1 MSSSAY
7 INKKIH
13 SGAYVIRNNEFRQT
27 SRLFLIVVVAAI
39 VNLFFWNNKI
49 FANSPYILTYDQS
62 GFQMNG
68 KSIILRGGTVQ
79 WFRMPESQWEK
90 RLNYFR
96 AAGFNTIDMYV
107 AWNQIESAPGVFNF
121 EKPNIKKFLELAQK
135 LGLYVYFR
143 PGPYITNEMDAGGL
157 PSWLLKSTTKGS
169 LDSDGKV
176 NLRDADPD
184 YLFAVQRYLKNLN
197 AFIQPYLSTHG
208 GPIILYALE
217 NEYDY
222 MELFQELDKRFLSA
236 GSHERPWMWRM
247 STDQYFDSLK
257 KMVRESGVDIPLT
270 TCPSVPNSFPFGTGN
285 SDEIIPMPNMYRPDA
300 LEKNV
305 RAHLGSMHKAGSKYS
320 KMPSGITESDR
331 TASRMKRIIMGGMDA
346 AFGFNIFGFS
356 QSGFMNSIVYTGFDV
371 VKFFVLPELAMREF
385 GEKGQLS
392 YFSGVVDYD
401 GPVSASGG
409 LREKFYD
416 YRRANIFIDDFQSV
430 LGPIVRAQSSEDF
443 SPDASESLQ
452 IANSDLGALE
462 GNSRFHYS
470 LNGGEKGSFLQVL
483 NETGTDQVVNTNGIR
498 FKNIVFPKYTS
509 IVMESEKTGGIHPLD
524 VKEDKINSTIMP
536 VNLKITAE
544 IKMNYYAGDVLS
556 LRDFNSEKI
565 LVVYGKNGS
574 FGELSASANSR
585 IEMLN
590 CGANFKTVN
599 SEFSGGVNQLTMTMR
614 YDRFSQCSLRS
625 ANGKSIRIIATTRQ
639 EAGRFWFLKDK
650 STGEDLLVSGP
661 DMIVEKFVDGN
672 NISASVSIE
681 RKSSD
686 IIVLSKSGTRN
697 LGAAHTTSDLNLDLG
712 TNQKS
717 FRVAAVL
724 ERNNRR
730 EASKFAQWQGFAKSS
745 EELEFN
751 TPKIIYE
758 ATFDLN
764 EAYLGNGNKFNIWV
778 EGASDFVSID
788 VNDVYV
794 GTLNP
799 LGTSIYGF
807 ADNSRYSFE
816 EFSKHLKPG
825 KNIVRFRV
833 ESWGHGSFM
842 FPKGKLITTPWMQLP
857 SLGFDSKK
865 GLWGNVNLDMI
876 DSFGSKTSTQINQWS
891 AWALAETDLSKLTH
905 TNIVKFNEVN
915 TTVKFAPGAQ
925 SVACLNLAKTDLK
938 TNLEYDVPMVAEL
951 KGKNA
956 KATLFLNGIAVGR
969 WISDNDWLKKG
980 TWANP
985 TRILWMR
992 TNPNHF
998 PIDALSLHD
1007 GNNDLC
1013 ALIDDVSLPAEAQR
1027 GFLESFRILNNE
1039 EMYGGIEV
1047 EDKKGTLGLLHF
1059 NFSAL

>member
-1 MSSSAY
+1 M
-7 INKKIH
+7 
-13 SGAYVIRNNEFRQT
+13 IRNNEFRKT
-27 SRLFLIVVVAAI
+27 SRLLLIVLVAAM
-39 VNLFFWNNKI
+39 VNLFFWNDKI
-49 FANSPYILTYDQS
+49 FANSPYILKYDQA
-62 GFQMNG
+62 GFHMNG
-68 KSIILRGGTVQ
+68 KPIILRGGTVQ

-107 AWNQIESAPGVFNF
+107 AWNQIESVPGVFNF
-121 EKPNIKKFLELAQK
+121 EKPNIKRFLELAQK

-157 PSWLLKSTTKGS
+157 PSWLLKNTTKGS
-169 LDSDGKV
+169 LDADGRM

-197 AFIQPYLSTHG
+197 EFIRPYLSTHG

-222 MELFQELDKRFLSA
+222 MELFQELDKRFLSD

-247 STDQYFDSLK
+247 STEQYFNSLK
-257 KMVRESGVDIPLT
+257 KIVRESGIDIPLA
-270 TCPSVPNSFPFGTGN
+270 TCPSIPNSFPFGTGN
-285 SDEIIPMPNMYRPDA
+285 SDEIIPMPNLYRPDA

-305 RAHLGSMHKAGSKYS
+305 RAHLASQHKEGSKFS

-430 LGPIVRAQSSEDF
+430 LGPIVHAQSSEDF
-443 SPDASESLQ
+443 SSDASEALQ
-452 IANSDLGALE
+452 IANLELGALE

-470 LNGGEKGSFLQVL
+470 LNGGAKGSFLQVL
-483 NETGTDQVVNTNGIR
+483 NETGVDQLVKVNGIR
-498 FKNIVFPKYTS
+498 FKNVVFPKYTP
-509 IVMESEKTGGIHPLD
+509 IVIESEKNGGIHPLD
-524 VKEDKINSTIMP
+524 VKEDKINSTILP
-536 VNLKITAE
+536 VNFKITSE

-574 FGELSASANSR
+574 FGELSVSANSR

-590 CGANFKTVN
+590 CGANFKNVN
-599 SEFSGGVNQLTMTMR
+599 SLLSGGENQLTMTIR

-625 ANGKSIRIIATTRQ
+625 ATGMPMRIISTTRQ

-650 STGEDLLVSGP
+650 SSGEDLLVSGP
-661 DMIVEKFVDGN
+661 DMIVEKEVDGN
-672 NISASVSIE
+672 NINASVSIE
-681 RKSSD
+681 RRNSA
-686 IIVLSKSGTRN
+686 IIVFSKSGTRN
-697 LGAAHTTSDLNLDLG
+697 VGTANTANTPNLDFG
-712 TNQKS
+712 TKQKS
-717 FRVAAVL
+717 LRVAKVL
-724 ERNNRR
+724 ESNK
-730 EASKFAQWQGFAKSS
+730 EKVASKFEHWQGIAKSS

-758 ATFDLN
+758 ATFEVNESDL
-764 EAYLGNGNKFNIWV
+764 GSGNKYSIWA

-788 VNDVYV
+788 VNGVYV

-807 ADNSRYSFE
+807 AENSRYAFE

-865 GLWGNVNLDMI
+865 GLWGNVNIDKI

-891 AWALAETDLSKLTH
+891 AWAMAATDLSKLTH
-905 TNIVKFNEVN
+905 TGISKFNVVN
-915 TTVKFAPGAQ
+915 TPVKFAPGEQ
-925 SVACLNLAKTDLK
+925 VVACLNLVKSDLK
-938 TNLEYDVPMVAEL
+938 TNSEFDVPMVAEL

-956 KATLFLNGIAVGR
+956 KATLFLNETAVGR
-969 WISDNDWLKKG
+969 WISDNEWLKKG

-985 TRILWMR
+985 TRTLWMR

-998 PIDALSLHD
+998 PIDALSLQD
-1007 GNNDLC
+1007 GNNELC
-1013 ALIDDVSLPAEAQR
+1013 ALIDDVSMPAEAQR
-1027 GFLESFRILNNE
+1027 GYLESFRIINNE
-1039 EMYGGIEV
+1039 EMYGGIE
-1047 EDKKGTLGLLHF
+1047 EQDKKGTLGLLHF